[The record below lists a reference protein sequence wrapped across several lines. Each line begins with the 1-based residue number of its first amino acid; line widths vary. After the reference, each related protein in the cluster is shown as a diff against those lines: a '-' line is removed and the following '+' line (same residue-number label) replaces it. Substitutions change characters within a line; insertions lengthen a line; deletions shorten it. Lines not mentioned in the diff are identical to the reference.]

1 MSNTDIAQTIL
12 DQMGGVN
19 RLHTMIGARNMIALD
34 GTGGLQFS
42 FKGCRSANKLVI
54 RLNGLDLYDMTFWK
68 VMRNGEFVQV
78 SESCNVYADQLQD
91 IFIAD
96 TGLDLRIA

>member
-1 MSNTDIAQTIL
+1 MEIAQTIL
-12 DQMGGVN
+12 DQMGGAN
-19 RLHTMIGARNMIALD
+19 RLYTMIGARHMVALD
-34 GTGGLQFS
+34 GIGGLQFS
-42 FKGCRSANKLVI
+42 FSGCRSANKLVI
-54 RLNGLDLYDMTFWK
+54 RLNGLDLYDMTFWNVK
-68 VMRNGEFVQV
+68 RNGECIQV